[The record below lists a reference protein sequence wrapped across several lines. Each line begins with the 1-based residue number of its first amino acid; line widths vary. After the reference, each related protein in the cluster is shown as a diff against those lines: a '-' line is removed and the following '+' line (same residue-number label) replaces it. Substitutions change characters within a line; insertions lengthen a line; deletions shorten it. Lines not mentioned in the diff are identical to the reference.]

1 MKPVTM
7 IAGTSFL
14 VASLTAVGIMFGMP
28 ALTKQINDKNSDS
41 GTTAPSEATQ
51 TEKPVVAKKREEHAE
66 RRQIAERTEVKERQE
81 PLRVAHACSD
91 CGIVQ
96 SVREIKEE
104 GKASGGGAVLG
115 GIAGAILGH
124 QVGHGQGKDVA
135 TVAGAVG
142 GAVLG
147 NTVEK
152 KVKGK
157 PVYEITVR
165 NEAGDIEV
173 VRQDTDVSFHEGDA
187 VRVVDGRVVA
197 R

>member
-14 VASLTAVGIMFGMP
+14 VASLTAVGIMFGLP
-28 ALTKQINDKNSDS
+28 ALTKMNDKNSED
-41 GTTAPSEATQ
+41 TAIVGSNSELAQ
-51 TEKPVVAKKREEHAE
+51 AAKSLAAKKNDEHREHRRLAE
-66 RRQIAERTEVKERQE
+66 RDTHEKTLQIAR
-81 PLRVAHACSD
+81 ACVD
-91 CGIVQ
+91 CGVVQ
-96 SVREIKEE
+96 AVREIKED
-104 GKASGGGAVLG
+104 GAASGGGAVVG

-124 QVGHGQGKDVA
+124 QIGHGQGKDVA

-142 GAVLG
+142 GALLG

-165 NEAGDIEV
+165 NDAGDTQVI
-173 VRQDTDVSFHEGDA
+173 RQDTQVVFQEGEP
-187 VRVVDGRVVA
+187 VRIVDGRVVP